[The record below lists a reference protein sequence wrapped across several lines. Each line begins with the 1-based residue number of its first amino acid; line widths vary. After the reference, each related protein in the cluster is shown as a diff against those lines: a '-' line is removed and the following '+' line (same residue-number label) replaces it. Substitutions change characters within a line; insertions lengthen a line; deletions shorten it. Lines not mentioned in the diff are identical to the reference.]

1 MPLAIQLQHV
11 LKLRCP
17 ITNKL
22 KLRLRKAGLRNYPAF
37 LVKNF
42 SRLAGGI
49 SNHAKVIKPNL
60 LSEIE
65 RCLIAYVEAD

>member
-49 SNHAKVIKPNL
+49 SCEGN
-60 LSEIE
+60 
-65 RCLIAYVEAD
+65 